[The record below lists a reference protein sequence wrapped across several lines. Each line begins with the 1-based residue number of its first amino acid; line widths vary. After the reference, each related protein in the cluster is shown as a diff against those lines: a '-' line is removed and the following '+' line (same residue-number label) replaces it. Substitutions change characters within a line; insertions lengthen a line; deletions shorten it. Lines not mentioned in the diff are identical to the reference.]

1 MENKMK
7 DYLPKMEPAKMQALF
22 EIRNAYKAGELSVEE
37 ARDRIRQH
45 VGTVSAYHIAYL
57 EQTMTEE
64 TEDECLREDIH
75 SLIHLLDGFMDYS
88 RPNLPANHPITHYL
102 NENDEMRKLLLAVE
116 DLVQYPMIK
125 NQWLELYDRISQYPL
140 HYKRKQNQLY
150 PILERKGFSRPTTTM
165 WTFDDIVRDEIRES
179 ARLLEAGDEEKF
191 ISLQTT
197 LIAHCRDLMEKE
209 EVILY
214 PTSLVLIDNAEF
226 EDMKSGD
233 QEIGFAFFSVSA
245 EPQKT
250 PNRSVPAADGFAKDL
265 QVLLNKYGYSAGA
278 TDQLDVTTG
287 KLTLEQI
294 NLIYKHLPIDI
305 SFVDERELVCFYSD
319 TDHRIFPR
327 SKNVIG
333 REVMNCHP
341 RKSAH
346 IVREV
351 IDKLRSGEQNK
362 AEFWINK
369 PGMFI
374 YIVYVAVRDSEGKF
388 RGVLEMM
395 QDCTHIRAL
404 EGSQTLLTWSGEK
417 EQQESPKPVNNV
429 EEDAGETVPITEI
442 TSETRLH
449 DLLKQYPDLRK
460 RLPEL
465 APEFK
470 MLNSP
475 LGKLIARKAD
485 VRMMSERSGI
495 PLDKL
500 IDGIGGLIR

>member
-1 MENKMK
+1 
-7 DYLPKMEPAKMQALF
+7 
-22 EIRNAYKAGELSVEE
+22 
-37 ARDRIRQH
+37 
-45 VGTVSAYHIAYL
+45 
-57 EQTMTEE
+57 
-64 TEDECLREDIH
+64 
-75 SLIHLLDGFMDYS
+75 
-88 RPNLPANHPITHYL
+88 
-102 NENDEMRKLLLAVE
+102 
-116 DLVQYPMIK
+116 
-125 NQWLELYDRISQYPL
+125 
-140 HYKRKQNQLY
+140 
-150 PILERKGFSRPTTTM
+150 
-165 WTFDDIVRDEIRES
+165 
-179 ARLLEAGDEEKF
+179 
-191 ISLQTT
+191 
-197 LIAHCRDLMEKE
+197 
-209 EVILY
+209 
-214 PTSLVLIDNAEF
+214 
-226 EDMKSGD
+226 
-233 QEIGFAFFSVSA
+233 
-245 EPQKT
+245 
-250 PNRSVPAADGFAKDL
+250 
-265 QVLLNKYGYSAGA
+265 
-278 TDQLDVTTG
+278 
-287 KLTLEQI
+287 
-294 NLIYKHLPIDI
+294 
-305 SFVDERELVCFYSD
+305 
-319 TDHRIFPR
+319 
-327 SKNVIG
+327 
-333 REVMNCHP
+333 MNCHP

-429 EEDAGETVPITEI
+429 EEDADKTVPITEI
-442 TSETRLH
+442 TPETRLH